1 MKLHLAL
8 VVALT
13 FVLNS
18 GCATLKPEG
27 SATLRIECNVPDAIV
42 LVDDVLVGRV
52 SDWVKKD
59 KSIRPGFSRVEVR
72 HPGYYSFF
80 AEVTV
85 SEGGVAALKA
95 ELHPELD

>member
-1 MKLHLAL
+1 MKLLLA
-8 VVALT
+8 VVVTLY
-13 FVLNS
+13 L
-18 GCATLKPEG
+18 GCATMKPEG
-27 SATLRIECNVPDAIV
+27 TATLRVECNMPDAIV

-59 KSIRPGFSRVEVR
+59 KSIRPGFSRVEIR

-80 AEVTV
+80 TEVTV
-85 SEGGVAALKA
+85 SEGGLAALKA